1 VTYWQRHDDWIS
13 NYVAD
18 IALGLP
24 AKLPQLVSVLRLTQ
38 SFLQAQIPS
47 RQLCDFVADTN
58 HESSR
63 HKSCRRFHDL
73 CPRCRRLFQCIVTG
87 QISLERHKRVCRKH
101 LDMSRWLVSA
111 TFPAEKFRWKSAYW
125 NFGVN
130 SYSTVSRRYDA
141 VLHIDRPAERL
152 LGHQAGRA
160 AAWIKDI
167 RITVRFGDSNRQ
179 QNDTDHDD
187 DDDATSFAA
196 AAAADFHRSY
206 SDWRNRK
213 TQSSISAKVL

>member
-1 VTYWQRHDDWIS
+1 MLWVLPIS
-13 NYVAD
+13 LFSCPLPNSKNLEKPTLLWSFSLVKPKFHYVNFHRNFSM
-18 IALGLP
+18 G
-24 AKLPQLVSVLRLTQ
+24 K
-38 SFLQAQIPS
+38 
-47 RQLCDFVADTN
+47 VAYTN

>member
-1 VTYWQRHDDWIS
+1 
-13 NYVAD
+13 
-18 IALGLP
+18 
-24 AKLPQLVSVLRLTQ
+24 
-38 SFLQAQIPS
+38 
-47 RQLCDFVADTN
+47 
-58 HESSR
+58 
-63 HKSCRRFHDL
+63 
-73 CPRCRRLFQCIVTG
+73 
-87 QISLERHKRVCRKH
+87 
-101 LDMSRWLVSA
+101 
-111 TFPAEKFRWKSAYW
+111 
-125 NFGVN
+125 
-130 SYSTVSRRYDA
+130 

-206 SDWRNRK
+206 SD
-213 TQSSISAKVL
+213 